1 MVLTF
6 AAAAAV
12 PQVLE
17 LVRCPAVR
25 NRDLYVLAHSPLQL
39 QSLTLGDDT
48 NRPWVTNRGLVSIG
62 HMCTLQ
68 QLALH
73 DCNSITNN
81 GLTCLAGLASLV
93 SLSLRG
99 CRKITN
105 NGLEVLAALTGLSSL
120 NLYGCSRI
128 SDLGVPLLEGLPLQA
143 LSLGGTRVRDEGVA
157 HLVRHCEAHSHL
169 AFCHPFPFT
178 GCLCPT
184 CFMLHRGVQ
193 LACAAQRDLKSAV
206 AH

>member
-1 MVLTF
+1 MLLLLLLPACLPACRPVCL
-6 AAAAAV
+6 V
-12 PQVLE
+12 SQVLE

-128 SDLGVPLLEGLPLQA
+128 SDLGVPLLEGLPLRA
-143 LSLGGTRVRDEGVA
+143 LSLGMTRVRDEGVG
-157 HLVRHCEAHSHL
+157 HLVSPSGCE
-169 AFCHPFPFT
+169 T
-178 GCLCPT
+178 
-184 CFMLHRGVQ
+184 RGGTLDGPWVGVV
-193 LACAAQRDLKSAV
+193 SS
-206 AH
+206 